1 MDAIIDRLV
10 VSIHTSGA
18 TRLPP
23 DEIRAIVGACVA
35 AMKAEHER
43 DARREGDVRPVSA
56 YQRQI
61 GGG

>member
-10 VSIHTSGA
+10 VTIHSSGA

-23 DEIRAIVGACVA
+23 DEIRAIVTACVA
-35 AMKAEHER
+35 AMKGER
-43 DARREGDVRPVSA
+43 EREDRRTDDVRPMSA